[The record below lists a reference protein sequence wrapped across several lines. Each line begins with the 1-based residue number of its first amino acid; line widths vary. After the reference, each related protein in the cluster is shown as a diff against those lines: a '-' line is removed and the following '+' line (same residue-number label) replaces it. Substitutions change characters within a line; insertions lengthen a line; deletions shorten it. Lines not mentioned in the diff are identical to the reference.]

1 MLKIYNTNYEFL
13 KLLDVCKNPYT
24 TATLSTGLQ
33 TLCFKVPCVEEVFD
47 YIQEENYVETADYS
61 FIIKELL
68 LNDNDFIEVRCAA
81 NVEALTGRIFSYF
94 DAFQVSLEA
103 AYNYC
108 VSLAEG
114 WTVSYESRDTS
125 MVTYQLPNVNG
136 FDMINQ
142 IAEDYGQEVWFDTKN
157 KVVRIYQLMGKELG
171 AYYSNELRLKKLIKQ
186 SSSYDYATVLYAYGK
201 DGLTI
206 NTINNDKPYLE
217 NFSYSD
223 KYIEALFI
231 DEEIEVPE
239 ILKMK
244 AEERLAQISIPRASY
259 KVQLS
264 DLGPDVGLGDYVLL
278 VDKIKRIKQK
288 QRVVKITRYLREPE
302 RDSVEISNLQVDFAR
317 DFVKGQKQLKK
328 EIQNIK
334 NSLKKL

>member
-24 TATLSTGLQ
+24 TATLNTGLQ

-81 NVEALTGRIFSYF
+81 NVEGLKGRIFPYF
-94 DAFQVSLEA
+94 DVFQTNLEA

-108 VSLAEG
+108 VSLATG
-114 WTVSYESRDTS
+114 WTVEYNSLDTT
-125 MVTYQLPNVNG
+125 MITYQLPNVNG

-142 IAEDYGQEVWFDTKN
+142 IAEDYGHEIWFDTKN
-157 KVVRIYQLMGKELG
+157 KIVKIYDFIGKELG
-171 AYYSNELRLKKLIKQ
+171 AYYSNELKLKRLIKQ
-186 SSSYDYATVLYAYGK
+186 SSSYDYATVLYPYGK

-206 NTINNDKPYLE
+206 NIVNNDKPYLE
-217 NFSYSD
+217 DFSYSD

-231 DEEIEVPE
+231 DEDIEVPE
-239 ILKMK
+239 LLKAK
-244 AEERLAQISIPRASY
+244 AEERLAQISMPRASY
-259 KVQLS
+259 KLQVS
-264 DLGPDVGLGDYVLL
+264 DLGTNVGLGDYVLL

-288 QRVVKITRYLREPE
+288 QRVVKIIHYLREPE

-317 DFVKGQKQLKK
+317 DFVQGQKQMKK
-328 EIQNIK
+328 EIDRLKILYK
-334 NSLKKL
+334 NL